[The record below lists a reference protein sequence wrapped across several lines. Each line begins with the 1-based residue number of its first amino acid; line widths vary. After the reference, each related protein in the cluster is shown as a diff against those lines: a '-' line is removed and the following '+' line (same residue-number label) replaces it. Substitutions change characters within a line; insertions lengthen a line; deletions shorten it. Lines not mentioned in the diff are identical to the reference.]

1 MRIVLGRRVILS
13 LRNFA
18 QEFGLGPTKATDG
31 GNVPGAF
38 IGCFTVLQNDDIL
51 RPANCHGRSQ
61 GLRRMFICPVKL
73 PHPAQIPGGEAG
85 GIRVHTA
92 QIFSGGDSRA
102 FFRPGADELADL
114 AIQFHLCQEHFHQ

>member
-18 QEFGLGPTKATDG
+18 QEFGLGPTKAADS

-38 IGCFTVLQNDDIL
+38 IGRFTVLQNDDIL
-51 RPANCHGRSQ
+51 RPANCHGRGQ

-73 PHPAQIPGGEAG
+73 PHSAEIPGRETWNAG
-85 GIRVHTA
+85 VCLCKVFGGGN
-92 QIFSGGDSRA
+92 SGS
-102 FFRPGADELADL
+102 FLRPGADEPANLI
-114 AIQFHLCQEHFHQ
+114 IQLHLRQFT